1 MWRANFVLVAR
12 LSKRITLSFKCDEI
26 KLAAP
31 EAKVQ
36 MGVKVEV
43 LIVLLATRSMQG
55 GNANVVSIELRVVKA
70 TWSMPGDAYANVIG
84 VQIQGGHGLRRA
96 VGQELCHG
104 GRAITFSTSTTRATK
119 STQIVAATR

>member
-1 MWRANFVLVAR
+1 
-12 LSKRITLSFKCDEI
+12 
-26 KLAAP
+26 
-31 EAKVQ
+31 

-43 LIVLLATRSMQG
+43 LISIVLKATRSMQG